1 MKCSH
6 LEKNVAIPFAGSA
19 PVNSTE
25 ETEKSTASDAIINT
39 AETLNGI
46 APTPELMASKED
58 ASSVPATATP
68 TPNAVPDALVYK
80 YNRYCDRIYER
91 IGAILKTKYD
101 PVSVLLSTSITKK
114 QGVKKTSIKKKKR

>member
-1 MKCSH
+1 MWH
-6 LEKNVAIPFAGSA
+6 FPFAGSA
-19 PVNSTE
+19 PANSTE

-39 AETLNGI
+39 AEQTLNGI

-58 ASSVPATATP
+58 ASSVSATATP